1 VRAASKMPFRF
12 LDLLELT
19 AAFDDIVDLKLFPG
33 QFSWIEFAQDS
44 ERIAVDNNDVSI
56 AFDAVGVVTMNTV
69 VFECV
74 GQIIRYS
81 GRFV

>member
-1 VRAASKMPFRF
+1 MPFRF

-19 AAFDDIVDLKLFPG
+19 AAFDDIVDLKLFPV

-74 GQIIRYS
+74 SQIIRYS

>member
-1 VRAASKMPFRF
+1 MPFRF

-56 AFDAVGVVTMNTV
+56 AFDAVGV
-69 VFECV
+69 
-74 GQIIRYS
+74 
-81 GRFV
+81 

>member
-1 VRAASKMPFRF
+1 MPFRF
-12 LDLLELT
+12 LDLLELP
-19 AAFDDIVDLKLFPG
+19 AAFDDIVDLKLFPA

-74 GQIIRYS
+74 SQIIRYS